1 MKELLKDSLKDMLP
15 ELAKQV
21 AAVGAKDPA
30 SAAGADAGKSHEE
43 ERG

>member
-30 SAAGADAGKSHEE
+30 SAADAGKSHGE